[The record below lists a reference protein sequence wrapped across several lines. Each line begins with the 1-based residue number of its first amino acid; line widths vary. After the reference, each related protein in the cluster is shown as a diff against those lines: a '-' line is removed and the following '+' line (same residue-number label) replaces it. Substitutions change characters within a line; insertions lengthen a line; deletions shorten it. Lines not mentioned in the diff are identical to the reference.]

1 MNAILQAENLTLSI
15 AEKILCY
22 QLNFTIFPGQTW
34 GILGPNGCGK
44 TTLLHTLAGLRKS
57 IHKSTGGIK
66 LFTKKLDTIPKRE
79 LAKIVGISLQETHD
93 VFPQTVFE
101 LCSLGRYPHLNFF
114 SYESDTDNKIILQ
127 ALTDMEL
134 IQLRDQ
140 KIQTLS
146 GGERR
151 RLTLATLL
159 TQMPQLYLLDEP
171 TNHLDIYYQIKILR
185 HFRNLA
191 QSKSISVMMSLH
203 DINLAAQF
211 CDHILMIFKD
221 GDFLAGPAST
231 ILNPAHLTRLYQYP
245 IAKID
250 QYFVHIPTFE
260 SRMNS

>member
-1 MNAILQAENLTLSI
+1 MNVILQAENITLSI
-15 AEKILCY
+15 AEKMLCY
-22 QLNFTIFPGQTW
+22 QLSFTIFPGQTW

-44 TTLLHTLAGLRKS
+44 TTLLHTLAGFR
-57 IHKSTGGIK
+57 KSTGDIK
-66 LFTKKLDTIPKRE
+66 LYAKNLDTIPKRE

-93 VFPQTVFE
+93 VFPQTVLE

-114 SYESDTDNKIILQ
+114 SYESEIDNKIILQ

-134 IQLRDQ
+134 LELRNQ

-159 TQMPQLYLLDEP
+159 TQAPQLYLLDEP

-185 HFRNLA
+185 HFSNLA

-221 GDFLAGPAST
+221 GDFLAGPTST
-231 ILNPAHLTRLYQYP
+231 ILNATNLSHLYQYP
-245 IAKID
+245 ISKIG
-250 QYFVHIPTFE
+250 QHFVHTW
-260 SRMNS
+260 MNTNV

>member
-1 MNAILQAENLTLSI
+1 MNAILQAENITLSI

-44 TTLLHTLAGLRKS
+44 TTLLHTLAGLHKS
-57 IHKSTGGIK
+57 IGDIK
-66 LFTKKLDTIPKRE
+66 LFTKSIDTIPKRE
-79 LAKIVGISLQETHD
+79 LAKIVGILLQETHD

-114 SYESDTDNKIILQ
+114 SYESDLDNKIILQ
-127 ALTDMEL
+127 ALSDMEL
-134 IQLRDQ
+134 LDLRDQ

-151 RLTLATLL
+151 RLALAMLL
-159 TQMPQLYLLDEP
+159 TQTPQLYLLDEP

-191 QSKSISVMMSLH
+191 QSKGISVMMSLH
-203 DINLAAQF
+203 DINLAAQC
-211 CDHILMIFKD
+211 CDHILMLFKH
-221 GDFLAGPAST
+221 GDFLAGPVST
-231 ILNPAHLTRLYQYP
+231 VLNATNLSRLYQHP
-245 IAKID
+245 ITKIG
-250 QYFVHIPTFE
+250 QHFVYRIPTFE
-260 SRMNS
+260 NEMNT